1 MSLANNFR
9 CNHYLREKLR
19 STVLITIYSDMV
31 KRRELFF
38 LTDSDRKRG
47 AQCGVGGFFFL
58 IAVQNSLLLI

>member
-47 AQCGVGGFFFL
+47 AQCGVGGFFF
-58 IAVQNSLLLI
+58 